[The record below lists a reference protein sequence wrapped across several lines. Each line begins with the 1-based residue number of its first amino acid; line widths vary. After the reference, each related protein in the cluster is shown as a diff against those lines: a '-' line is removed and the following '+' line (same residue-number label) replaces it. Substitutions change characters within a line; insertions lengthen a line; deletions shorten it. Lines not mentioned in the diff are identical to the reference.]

1 MKAESDLTAAAR
13 IWNDPSETSEDVN
26 RRIHDGVPARSLAAR
41 GQAYVDQIFGLFPY
55 ARPKEGASIMEI
67 GSGMGYI
74 MEAMERGCRVREIMP
89 NQIIGLDIAEHMIA
103 RAKSRLLGN
112 PIFSF
117 LHYDGI
123 HVPLPDRSLDLI
135 YSVASLQHVP
145 RPFVFNLFF
154 EILRLLRRDGY
165 AVIHLLGVKHL
176 RHDKQTSAAWQ
187 KEVQKQINQDV
198 GHWHHYYSAE
208 DLRAVF
214 YATGFGHFDVR
225 DGDSIWSLV
234 QPGKLVLPSDFDP
247 AAYRALNPDLAGAGA
262 DPEAHWLEYGYRE
275 LRKWRTGY
283 RETGGGPAWRRWR
296 RRFGGR

>member
-1 MKAESDLTAAAR
+1 MKTESDLTAAAS
-13 IWNDPSETSEDVN
+13 IWNDPSETLEDVN
-26 RRIHDGVPARSLAAR
+26 RRIHDGVPAGSLAAR
-41 GQAYVDQIFGLFPY
+41 GQSYVDQIFDLFPY

-74 MEAMERGCRVREIMP
+74 MEAMERGCRAREITP
-89 NQIIGLDIAEHMIA
+89 GQIIGLDIAEHMIA
-103 RAKSRLLGN
+103 RAKPRLLGN

-154 EILRLLRRDGY
+154 EILRLLRYDGY

-176 RHDKQTSAAWQ
+176 RRHTETTATWQ
-187 KEVQKQINQDV
+187 QEVNKQINQGV
-198 GHWHHYYSAE
+198 GHWHHFYSVE
-208 DLRAVF
+208 DLEAVF

-234 QPGKLVLPSDFDP
+234 QPSKLAVPTEFDP
-247 AAYRALNPDLAGAGA
+247 AAYLSLNPDIANTGAN
-262 DPEAHWLEYGYRE
+262 PEAHWLEHGYRE
-275 LRKWRTGY
+275 GRKWRAGY
-283 RETGGGPAWRRWR
+283 RETRGGPARRSWWRRL
-296 RRFGGR
+296 GGR